1 MAFSG
6 PQMKATGLKAS
17 ADLSAKQF
25 YFVKLSGAG
34 TVTVCAAVT
43 DVPIGVL
50 QNTPTSGQ
58 AAEIV
63 TIGQTKVSSD
73 AAIAAGSVIGTS
85 ADGQAQVV
93 TVGTETTV
101 YIAGQALDTT
111 GAAGGLV
118 SAFVNCAAPARA
130 A

>member
-1 MAFSG
+1 MAYCS
-6 PQMKATGLKAS
+6 PEIKLTGLKAA

-25 YFVKLSGAG
+25 YLVKLTAAN
-34 TVTVCAAVT
+34 TVNVCAAVT

-58 AAEIV
+58 AAEITSV
-63 TIGQTKVSSD
+63 GVTKVSAD
-73 AAIAAGSVIGTS
+73 AALSAGDIIGSS
-85 ADGQAQVV
+85 ADGQAQTV

-101 YIAGQALDTT
+101 YIVGQVIEATT
-111 GAAGGLV
+111 AAGGLATCAV
-118 SAFVNCAAPARA
+118 SCLAPARA